1 MAYLEESNVF
11 IKSYAYHFEFH
22 KYINEIIDPETGQ
35 THAVIK
41 RTRNPFSTKPDAI
54 DSGMLRTGAAAA
66 LGSRAISFVNIQ
78 GKIGDVVAGKITG
91 REVESDIT
99 VFESNGTHIQS
110 GAVAN
115 LIFEKAKKLGLG
127 KEENGVSDFFI
138 NP

>member
-35 THAVIK
+35 IHTVIK
-41 RTRNPFSTKPDAI
+41 RTRNPFNTKPDAI
-54 DSGMLRTGAAAA
+54 DSGMLRTGATAA

-78 GKIGDVVAGKITG
+78 GMIGDVVTGKITG

-99 VFESNGTHIQS
+99 VFDSNGTHIQS
-110 GAVAN
+110 GVVVN

>member
-1 MAYLEESNVF
+1 
-11 IKSYAYHFEFH
+11 
-22 KYINEIIDPETGQ
+22 
-35 THAVIK
+35 
-41 RTRNPFSTKPDAI
+41 
-54 DSGMLRTGAAAA
+54 MLRTGAAAA

-78 GKIGDVVAGKITG
+78 GKTGDVVAGKITG

-110 GAVAN
+110 GAVVN